1 MDRTVVEIRT
11 SILGY
16 LAGTLEFCR
25 EEMQPIDPELARKI
39 DLLHEEVIEAMAI
52 MRSRSQPQR

>member
-1 MDRTVVEIRT
+1 MDRSVADIQT

-25 EEMQPIDPELARKI
+25 DEVRPIDPQLARKI
-39 DLLHEEVIEAMAI
+39 DLLHDEVVAVMEMKRSASRL
-52 MRSRSQPQR
+52 MR